1 MEYLGQA
8 FGEIWMNLQK
18 YNEDKEKNILSF
30 SDLFIKIS
38 IPLEKTNLEYHQNCR
53 SLNVLGRILTLPA
66 NFSARRRWTK
76 KITENTLIDNRNIVP
91 NEPSNRPEN
100 AFRKPRQ
107 SPTLDGTTGF
117 RRKRFKVLI
126 VLHDSLPI
134 DHTSVLCRIRSR
146 PRVPGG

>member
-1 MEYLGQA
+1 MFDYE
-8 FGEIWMNLQK
+8 NK
-18 YNEDKEKNILSF
+18 RDKEENILSF

-38 IPLEKTNLEYHQNCR
+38 IPLEKTGLEHHQNRR

-66 NFSARRRWTK
+66 NFSARRWTK

-91 NEPSNRPEN
+91 NEPSNQPEN

-117 RRKRFKVLI
+117 
-126 VLHDSLPI
+126 
-134 DHTSVLCRIRSR
+134 
-146 PRVPGG
+146 